1 MGVSAVI
8 KVYDQNINMLAI
20 LEYADAISYQLPHN
34 DLWTATFRLP
44 NKDPKNAFCQMH
56 NLVSLDDG
64 PRELGMYRIIGI
76 PDDDVTS
83 PDGFTSYTCEH
94 VAATLVD
101 DILFGYHE
109 IGGTTVDTAAVIRY
123 ILARQEVQRWQLGV
137 CEFTNYYA
145 YKFENDTLLGAL
157 LSLGNVLTDPFT
169 WEFDTSTTPWT
180 INLRRADAEAGCG
193 IYYKR
198 NLQQISKSVDATT
211 LVTRLYLLGYGEGVN
226 QLTIRDINNGLPYID
241 ADTISVY
248 GVKKSV
254 FVDRRFENAEALKAR
269 GQALLEGLKIPY
281 TTYTAKAADLVQLT
295 GDEWDKFMPG
305 KIVHVMDG
313 EDGVEFQARIVN
325 VAKTDVRGRSGD
337 VDITIANSPR
347 DIADSINNLADRQGI
362 NDLYSQGATNLYAQQ
377 FMDNADEEHPAVMRV
392 FVPNG
397 CVRINQMLLSF
408 TAEKFR
414 AYEKGASA
422 GGSSERTSGSGGQ
435 VAASTAAVAISSVA
449 LVSSPVDI
457 SGGSASSTSECAKQ
471 TTSNSSILTTYSSSS
486 ALVTGENGAHTHS
499 GPSHRHTGGSHSH
512 SFSGSQSIAN
522 GHYHNISNPGTSSST
537 GGVNTNATHSVSISG
552 DTGSAGA
559 VHTTYNGT
567 GDTGSAGNHN
577 HSMAPHTHDMQHTH
591 DVPAHSHTH
600 SHYHNVAVAVNIPEL
615 AISIPSHTH
624 TVTIDAHTH
633 GTIYGIFEGEKAGSI
648 TIKVD
653 GTAIPNVSG
662 TSADELDIVAYLEKD
677 EEGRIRRGAW
687 HTVELVPDKLTRIEA
702 NLFVQTFV
710 QSVGGGDY

>member
-1 MGVSAVI
+1 VI
-8 KVYDQNINMLAI
+8 KVYDQDANMLAI
-20 LEYADAISYQLPHN
+20 LEYADAVGYQLPHN

-44 NKDPKNAFCQMH
+44 KDDPKNAYCQMH

-64 PRELGMYRIIGI
+64 PRDLGMYRIVGI
-76 PDDDVTS
+76 PEADVTDPGGYITYS
-83 PDGFTSYTCEH
+83 CEH
-94 VAATLVD
+94 VMATLLD
-101 DILFGYHE
+101 DLLFGYHE
-109 IGGTTVDTAAVIRY
+109 VGGVTMDTAAVLRY
-123 ILARQEVQRWQLGV
+123 ILAQQDTVRWQLGV
-137 CEFTNYYA
+137 CDFADYFA
-145 YKFENDTLLGAL
+145 YKFENDTLLGAVM
-157 LSLGNVLTDPFT
+157 SLGNVLTEAYT
-169 WEFDTSTTPWT
+169 WDFDTATTPWT
-180 INLRRADAEAGCG
+180 INLRKADTAASCG

-198 NLQQISKSVDATT
+198 NLQGITKSVDAST

-226 QLTIRDINNGLPYID
+226 QLTIRDINDGKPYID

-254 FVDRRFENAEALKAR
+254 FVDRRFEDPTALKAR

-281 TTYTAKAADLVQLT
+281 TTYTAKAADLAQLT
-295 GDEWDKFMPG
+295 GDPWDEFMPG
-305 KIVHVMDG
+305 KIVHVLDG
-313 EDGVEFQARIVN
+313 EDGVEFEARIVN
-325 VAKTDVRGRSGD
+325 VGKADVRGRRGD

-347 DIADSINNLADRQGI
+347 DIADSINTLADRQGI

-392 FVPNG
+392 FVPSG

-408 TAEKFR
+408 SAEKFR

-422 GGSSERTSGSGGQ
+422 GGGSERTSGSGGQ
-435 VAASTAAVAISSVA
+435 VAASTAAVATEGIVQITGPIDSTGS
-449 LVSSPVDI
+449 
-457 SGGSASSTSECAKQ
+457 SASTTSECAQQ
-471 TTSNSSILTTYSSSS
+471 TTSNSSILTTNSSSS

-499 GPSHRHTGGSHSH
+499 GPSHRHGLNDHTH
-512 SFSGSQSIAN
+512 SFSDSYSLAW
-522 GHYHNISNPGTSSST
+522 GHTHAIPTPGTSTST
-537 GGVNTNATHSVSISG
+537 SGVSNYAAKSIDISG
-552 DTGSAGA
+552 TTGSASGY
-559 VHTTYNGT
+559 TGYSGT
-567 GDTGSAGNHN
+567 GSTGEAGAHN

-591 DVPAHSHTH
+591 TVPAHSHTH
-600 SHYHNVAVAVNIPEL
+600 SHYHGVAVAIKIPEL

-653 GTAIPNVSG
+653 GVAVDGVDG
-662 TSADELDIVAYLEKD
+662 TSASELDIAAYLEKD
-677 EEGRIRRGAW
+677 DEGKITRGVW
-687 HTVELVPDKLTRIEA
+687 HTVELVPDALTRIEA